1 MNYIWK
7 YKTPDGLDD
16 ILMTGDGEY
25 LTGLWFEGTGSEKKH
40 QLQGKRAET
49 DIFLRTAAWLDGY
62 FAGNP
67 PAELPPY
74 KILNSTPFRA
84 EVLNLLLEIPY
95 GETMTYGELARK
107 IAEKRGVPKMSA
119 QAVGQAVGWNPIGIL
134 IPCHRII
141 GSDGT
146 LTGYG
151 GGLENKKWLLEH
163 EQKSRKEA

>member
-25 LTGLWFEGTGSEKKH
+25 LTGLWLEGTGSEKKH
-40 QLQGKRAET
+40 QLQGERAEAG
-49 DIFLRTAAWLDGY
+49 IFLRTAAWLDGY
-62 FAGNP
+62 FAGKP
-67 PAELPPY
+67 PVELSPY
-74 KILNSTPFRA
+74 KILNSTPFRM
-84 EVLNLLLEIPY
+84 EVLNLLLKIPY
-95 GETMTYGELARK
+95 GETMTYGELARR
-107 IAEKRGVPKMSA
+107 IAEKRVIPKMSA

-146 LTGYG
+146 LVGYG

-163 EQKSRKEA
+163 EQKSKKEA

>member
-1 MNYIWK
+1 MNYIWR

-16 ILMTGDGEY
+16 ILMTSDGEY
-25 LTGLWFEGTGSEKKH
+25 LTGVWFEGTGSERKH
-40 QLQGKRAET
+40 QLQGERAET
-49 DIFLRTAAWLDGY
+49 DIFLRTAAWLDRY

-67 PAELPPY
+67 AAELPPY
-74 KILNSTPFRA
+74 KILNPTPFRM
-84 EVLNLLLEIPY
+84 EVLNLLLKIPY

-151 GGLENKKWLLEH
+151 GGLENKRKLLEY